1 MGTFLFDGP
10 FVYGIELSGAELGL
24 SSNVAMTMFIV
35 SQGKKDTE
43 PLRKIL
49 VFRKGK

>member
-1 MGTFLFDGP
+1 MGHLSMGLS
-10 FVYGIELSGAELGL
+10 LSGAELGL
-24 SSNVAMTMFIV
+24 SSNVAMIMFIV

-49 VFRKGK
+49 VFRKGN